1 MAAGGRRRCAW
12 GRGASHLK
20 VVRWG
25 LPQFSIR
32 GPTGPRA
39 ACGVSKYSV
48 ALHQPRWLANSSP
61 ARYARPASALS
72 QPSHSHARVDR
83 VDDQLRAMRAAE
95 HVFDRGGFAAAMY
108 SVALRAKSK
117 RECAVCELERGKEE
131 VYSARGASGHGDA
144 KRECSC
150 ERYSQPHASVG
161 RPSESCRCLCA
172 GSGSRARLHL
182 CWLPQALRS

>member
-1 MAAGGRRRCAW
+1 MATF
-12 GRGASHLK
+12 K

-95 HVFDRGGFAAAMY
+95 HVFDRGGFAAAMC

-131 VYSARGASGHGDA
+131 VYSALGDRLVMVTQRESAAASGTRSRTSPSAVRASRADA
-144 KRECSC
+144 YAREAAR
-150 ERYSQPHASVG
+150 ERACTFAGFHK
-161 RPSESCRCLCA
+161 LCA
-172 GSGSRARLHL
+172 RDRRA
-182 CWLPQALRS
+182 